1 MSRRLG
7 ALTLALGL
15 LVCSMGLKAALSSG
29 HSNGSVTQLL
39 NGPDPVPPAH
49 FKGPVTRTNGPD
61 PVPPAHFKAPV
72 LQANGPDPVP
82 PAHFKGSVTRTNGP
96 DPVPPAHFKAP
107 VLQAN
112 GPDPVPPY
120 PKRKP
125 KPQSSS

>member
-29 HSNGSVTQLL
+29 HPNGSATQLL

-49 FKGPVTRTNGPD
+49 FKATTNGPD

-72 LQANGPDPVP
+72 MQANGPDPVP
-82 PAHFKGSVTRTNGP
+82 PH
-96 DPVPPAHFKAP
+96 
-107 VLQAN
+107 
-112 GPDPVPPY
+112 
-120 PKRKP
+120 RKP
-125 KPQSSS
+125 GPGTSQASS

>member
-29 HSNGSVTQLL
+29 HSSGSVTQL

-61 PVPPAHFKAPV
+61 PVPPAHFRTPV
-72 LQANGPDPVP
+72 M
-82 PAHFKGSVTRTNGP
+82 
-96 DPVPPAHFKAP
+96 
-107 VLQAN
+107 QAN

-120 PKRKP
+120 PKP
-125 KPQSSS
+125 KPPKPTSSS

>member
-29 HSNGSVTQLL
+29 HPNGSATQLL

-49 FKGPVTRTNGPD
+49 FKATTNGPDPVPPAHFNGPD

-72 LQANGPDPVP
+72 MQANGPDPVP
-82 PAHFKGSVTRTNGP
+82 PH
-96 DPVPPAHFKAP
+96 
-107 VLQAN
+107 
-112 GPDPVPPY
+112 
-120 PKRKP
+120 RKP
-125 KPQSSS
+125 GPGTSQASS